1 MASFAAAAVFP
12 GFVSAQ
18 GVGRLVPPAQALVS
32 TPSSNPRAS
41 GSNSPRIT
49 SWQRTGET
57 ASSHAASRG
66 LFRLNAI
73 DLEGASALVEGDLAH
88 AYAPFIGR
96 DVSEGDLSAITAAI
110 GRLYREAGYHLTRAI
125 IPAQDLAGGRMRIQ
139 VLEGTIEEVVVV
151 GDDRGAYGLPSL
163 LSPVTAERPSRLAT
177 LERQL
182 LLANDRP
189 GIRVSDTTLDEIE
202 PGSGRFRL
210 RVTVRTWAV
219 YGAVGLDNLGSAA
232 VGPWQGSTSVAL
244 NSLVLPGDS
253 LVFSSS
259 STLGSWR
266 ELSFGSLAYDVPLGS
281 DSFRIGAA
289 ATVSE
294 IRPGDGR
301 RWQRTVSEAETYE
314 LRAWYA
320 PFVGQTQTLWLGGA
334 LGVSSIAE
342 RNAVGRTY
350 DDRLGLASLSA
361 DYRLHISEDSW
372 TYLFATVR
380 QGLGPVDREDA
391 FDSLSRT
398 GASTRFSLLNASF
411 AHYQNLADA
420 WSVKLS
426 AGGQIASGPLL
437 ISQQYY
443 LGGYSFGRGFEA
455 GWLAGDNAIAGSG
468 ELRYDIPVRAGFLS
482 AIQLYGFLEGGATET
497 YLQPKNIVQT
507 IASVGAGARFFVT
520 DDLLA
525 GVAIAKPITDTAI
538 YRRSDGFSFLFS
550 LTNVFRLCPNST
562 KWQCS

>member
-1 MASFAAAAVFP
+1 MVRLMAV
-12 GFVSAQ
+12 
-18 GVGRLVPPAQALVS
+18 
-32 TPSSNPRAS
+32 
-41 GSNSPRIT
+41 
-49 SWQRTGET
+49 E
-57 ASSHAASRG
+57 
-66 LFRLNAI
+66 
-73 DLEGASALVEGDLAH
+73 LEGASALPERDLAP
-88 AYAPFIGR
+88 AYAAFIGQ
-96 DVSEGDLSAITAAI
+96 DVSEDDLTAITAHL

-125 IPAQDLAGGRMRIQ
+125 IPSQDLANGRLRIR
-139 VLEGTIEEVVVV
+139 VLEGVIEEVVIG

-163 LSPVTAERPSRLAT
+163 FSPLTAERPSRRAT

-189 GIRVSDTTLDEIE
+189 GVRLTDTTLDEIA
-202 PGSGRFRL
+202 PGTGRFRL
-210 RVTVRTWAV
+210 KVTVQTWAL
-219 YGAVGLDNLGSAA
+219 YGAVGLDNLGSGA

-253 LVFSSS
+253 LVFSGS

-266 ELSFGSLAYDVPLGS
+266 ELRFGSLAYDVPLGS
-281 DSFRIGAA
+281 DSFRVGAA
-289 ATVSE
+289 ATTSE

-320 PFVGQTQTLWLGGA
+320 PLVGQTQTLWLGGA

-372 TYLFATVR
+372 TYLFATFR

-391 FDSLSRT
+391 LDTLSRT

-468 ELRYDIPVRAGFLS
+468 ELRYDIPVRASYLN
-482 AIQLYGFLEGGATET
+482 AIQLYGFLEGGAAET

-507 IASVGAGARFFVT
+507 IASVGAGMRLFVT

-525 GVAIAKPITDTAI
+525 GVAIAKPITDTSI
-538 YRRSDGFSFLFS
+538 YRKSDGLSLLFS
-550 LTNVFRLCPNST
+550 LTNVFRLCPSSS
-562 KWQCS
+562 KWQCN